1 MSRYKKGVLWER
13 ESPSWDSSI
22 NDFGICFQSLV
33 LVVPTHAI
41 LGIISAYYS
50 SYEHGSYY
58 LRPQK
63 AIIAIVSRIIISL
76 GLAAHSALFL
86 LLREKYTENPDG
98 SSLLESFVKII
109 CWTCHAAYNYNLL
122 HRLSLS
128 PRGPNRILFI
138 WILCLIPDL
147 IQARSNLLQPLTI
160 PLIERNLL
168 FYEALFQN
176 IFLAT
181 YSLTLFFGPT
191 ESESMSYQGPGERD
205 RLWTR
210 AQSYGGF
217 HEEYDYNYLGV
228 AQEDTSIM
236 DRLFFKW
243 VSPLIDKGRMGKLNS
258 SQDVFDL
265 PHNIHTGIVYE
276 DFEFHKSRV
285 RSLQWFRKALS
296 SKFLKEFLCI
306 GMIKFVA
313 DVSGFFC
320 PLLLNRLVKFMED
333 PKADLRW
340 GYFYAFSLF
349 VSTFLVAIC
358 NTQFNFKMNELG
370 LKVRAS
376 VIQSLYK
383 QTLSVSEANLNKYS
397 RGEIINFMSIDVD
410 RVVNFAPSF
419 HAFWSL
425 PFQMVVTLY
434 LLHQQVGVSSFVG
447 VGFAILMIPINKVIA
462 TKIGS
467 LSGHMM
473 SAKDDRVK
481 IIAEIIEG
489 IRVIKYYC
497 WESFFTDKTNSH
509 RNDEIYYL
517 KWRKYLDAVCV
528 YLWASTPV
536 IISVSTFA
544 TYSALGNPLT
554 AAKVFTSMALFA
566 MLSGPFNAFPF
577 VINGLI
583 EANVSIKRLA
593 RFLSLPSINRIKY
606 FTEYKDENTKASKEI
621 ETKIPDIQIMEAS
634 FGFTKDCFTLRNI
647 DVSIKRQEF
656 VGVLGPVGSGKT
668 TFLNAILGELEKQSG
683 KISVRDPLSG
693 IAYVQQVPWIQNKS
707 IRDNILFGEMYIHGK
722 YTKVIKACCLD
733 HDFKHLHRGDH
744 TIAGEKGAALSG
756 GQKAR
761 IALARAIYQ
770 DKDIYLIDDVFSSL
784 DVNVGYKVYTEVML
798 NLLKRKTRILCTH
811 NPQYINDANIVIK
824 IKDGEFESVKQSTH
838 LVPTSTSPDFSYDTS
853 MFDFKD
859 NSNVIDDSVE
869 EEMQETGVV
878 AYRIYKKYWQAIGTY
893 LAPTI
898 LISIFL
904 MQVASNTT
912 DLWLSHW
919 VSTDNFQ
926 NNTEDTDHYIYV
938 YSGLAVFHTILTLI
952 RAFLFAYGGIHAAKI
967 IHDLLLGV
975 LLRAKIY
982 FFDSTPA
989 GRILNRFSSDTYAID
1004 DSLPFILNIFLSQIF
1019 GVFGRVLV
1027 CVYAVPWI
1035 LIVLL
1040 PLGLFYYEIQCK
1052 YRPGS
1057 RDLKRI
1063 SSVSLSPIYE
1073 HFNETVH
1080 GLKIIRASK
1089 ASQRFLLENE
1099 ELVEC
1104 NQKARYAAFSA
1115 SLWLEIR
1122 LQLIGSIVVFS
1133 IALISVINFESVDA
1147 GLVGLAVSYALGMT
1161 SRLAEVVVSFTET
1174 EKELVAV
1181 ERAYDYID
1189 RIYEESYS
1197 GVLNMPYNWP
1207 NQGVVEFKDIRLRYK
1222 DHLPYVL
1229 NKVNFKTNPKEKIG
1243 IVGRTGAGKSSL
1255 IAALF
1260 RLSSF
1265 SHGEIM
1271 VDGIRIR
1278 LLPLI
1283 DFRRQFAVIPQD
1295 PFIFSGTIRQNLD
1308 PYAQHS
1314 DQELWDSIK
1323 LSYLYNIIYSFG
1335 SSGLDTLIG
1344 DGGKSLSI
1352 GQKQLLCLARAII
1365 TSAKVVFIDEATAS
1379 VDKETDRLIRNVLK
1393 TAFNDKTVI
1402 TIAHRIE
1409 TVLNSDR
1416 IFVMSNGQIIE
1427 EGKPED
1433 LIKSPNSEFRKLIE
1447 QK

>member
-1 MSRYKKGVLWER
+1 MLA
-13 ESPSWDSSI
+13 SSI
-22 NDFGICFQSLV
+22 VDSDIKGSLV

-76 GLAAHSALFL
+76 CLAAHSALFL

-228 AQEDTSIM
+228 AQEDTS
-236 DRLFFKW
+236 
-243 VSPLIDKGRMGKLNS
+243 RMGKLNS

-509 RNDEIYYL
+509 RNNEIYYL
-517 KWRKYLDAVCV
+517 KW
-528 YLWASTPV
+528 P
-536 IISVSTFA
+536 
-544 TYSALGNPLT
+544 LGNPLT

-878 AYRIYKKYWQAIGTY
+878 AYRIYKKYWQAIVIG
-893 LAPTI
+893 
-898 LISIFL
+898 
-904 MQVASNTT
+904 
-912 DLWLSHW
+912 
-919 VSTDNFQ
+919 
-926 NNTEDTDHYIYV
+926 
-938 YSGLAVFHTILTLI
+938 
-952 RAFLFAYGGIHAAKI
+952 
-967 IHDLLLGV
+967 
-975 LLRAKIY
+975 
-982 FFDSTPA
+982 TPA

-1229 NKVNFKTNPKEKIG
+1229 NKVNFKTKPKEKIG

-1314 DQELWDSIK
+1314 DQELWDS
-1323 LSYLYNIIYSFG
+1323 
-1335 SSGLDTLIG
+1335 LDTLIG

-1416 IFVMSNGQIIE
+1416 IFKTYRTKIIFYSFVKNNYGANRIFSN
-1427 EGKPED
+1427 D
-1433 LIKSPNSEFRKLIE
+1433 
-1447 QK
+1447 